1 MSEYGLVLCGGGGR
15 GAYQVGVWK
24 ALVSAGI
31 AESITGF
38 SGASVGAL
46 NAALFA
52 ATTAEEAEMVWES
65 ISQSVIADPM
75 DAIEKVI
82 GSAIKYAKSE
92 DKSIT
97 KERISGAINSGLFSR
112 EGLIDLIEGHG
123 INTRLSRVRV
133 PCFACCTNT
142 ETGKADYFDMRAY
155 STETITKILIASS
168 AIPAVFPPEKI
179 GNVSYRDGGI
189 KDNCPIK
196 PLYNAGYRRFIV
208 SYLGEDTADRSEF
221 PDAEFIELVPSEK
234 IYLGDKNTSILNNG
248 TMDFKAKDAAERIAL
263 GELETAAALEKIN
276 IQKVAAT

>member
-1 MSEYGLVLCGGGGR
+1 MEYGLVLCGGGGR

-24 ALVSAGI
+24 ALISAGI

-52 ATTAEEAEMVWES
+52 TTTAEEAEKVWES

-82 GSAIKYAKSE
+82 GSAIKYVKSE

-112 EGLIDLIEGHG
+112 EGLIDLIEGHD

-155 STETITKILIASS
+155 SPETITKILIASS

-179 GNVSYRDGGI
+179 GDVSYRDGGI

-263 GELETAAALEKIN
+263 GERETAAALEKIN
-276 IQKVAAT
+276 IQKVIAT

>member
-24 ALVSAGI
+24 ALISAGI

-52 ATTAEEAEMVWES
+52 TTTAEEAEKVWES

-82 GSAIKYAKSE
+82 GSAIKYVKSE

-112 EGLIDLIEGHG
+112 EGLIDLIEGHD

-155 STETITKILIASS
+155 SPETITKILIASS

-179 GNVSYRDGGI
+179 GDVSYRDGGI

-263 GELETAAALEKIN
+263 GERETAAALEKIN
-276 IQKVAAT
+276 IQKVIAT